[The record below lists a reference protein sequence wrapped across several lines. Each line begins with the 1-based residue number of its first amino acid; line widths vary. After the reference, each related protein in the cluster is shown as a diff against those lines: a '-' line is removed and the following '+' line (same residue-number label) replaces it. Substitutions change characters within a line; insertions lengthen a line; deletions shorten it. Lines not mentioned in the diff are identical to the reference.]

1 MSREEANPE
10 SDRYDDAPHP
20 RETLAL
26 FGHDAAERELV
37 DAYRRNKMAQAWIIG
52 GPEGVGKATL
62 AWRLA
67 RFLLAHPE
75 PGAAAVQNAESL
87 AVAGDHPA
95 ARRIASMALAD
106 IFLLRRAWNEKTKK
120 HFTEIRIEDVRKVI
134 QAFHQ
139 ASGTGGWR
147 IAIVDCADDLNRASA
162 NALLKLIEEPPE
174 RSLFLLVAHQPGR
187 ILPTIRSRCR
197 KLMLAP
203 LSPEDTIAAVRNL
216 GPPWSEAPEADLL
229 AAAAR
234 AEGSV
239 REALR
244 LLGDDGVAFDAAVR
258 KLFDRLPQ
266 VDWLG
271 AHMLADKLTWFANR
285 VVLNLDDQRRHERI
299 EPFQKL
305 AVLRLTDSSERIVKI
320 RDLSAS
326 GVSVEAV
333 HIPAIGERV
342 SIGKAD
348 AAVVRLFDGGFAV
361 EFSTPFAPGSIDEA
375 TRL

>member
-1 MSREEANPE
+1 MSRDEANPE

-26 FGHDAAERELV
+26 FGHVDAERELL

-75 PGAAAVQNAESL
+75 PGAPAVQAAESL
-87 AVAGDHPA
+87 AVAENHPA
-95 ARRIASMALAD
+95 SRRIASLALAD

-120 HFTEIRIEDVRKVI
+120 HFTEIRIEEVRKVL

-147 IAIVDCADDLNRASA
+147 IGIVDCADDLNRASA

-197 KLMLAP
+197 RLMLGA
-203 LSPEDTIAAVRNL
+203 LSPEDVIAAVNSL
-216 GPPWSEAPEADLL
+216 GPPWSQAPEADLI
-229 AAAAR
+229 AATAR

-244 LLGDDGVAFDAAVR
+244 LLGDDGVAFDAVVR
-258 KLFDRLPQ
+258 KLFERLPQ

-271 AHMLADKLTWFANR
+271 AHLLADKLTGRDNEAAYETFMRATQRHLDAR
-285 VVLNLDDQRRHERI
+285 VRQ
-299 EPFQKL
+299 L
-305 AVLRLTDSSERIVKI
+305 AGTGAPPITLAGYARAWEEI
-320 RDLSAS
+320 RDAARETEVFNFDKRALVL
-326 GVSVEAV
+326 GVF
-333 HIPAIGERV
+333 ER
-342 SIGKAD
+342 
-348 AAVVRLFDGGFAV
+348 L
-361 EFSTPFAPGSIDEA
+361 A
-375 TRL
+375 TAERQTR

>member
-1 MSREEANPE
+1 MRREEATPE

-26 FGHDAAERELV
+26 FGHAEAERELL
-37 DAYRRNKMAQAWIIG
+37 DGYRRNKMAQAWIIG
-52 GPEGVGKATL
+52 GPEGIGKATL

-67 RFLLAHPE
+67 RYLLAHPD
-75 PGAAAVQNAESL
+75 PGAGAVQSAESL
-87 AVAGDHPA
+87 AVAPDHPA

-106 IFLLRRAWNEKTKK
+106 IYLLRRAWNEKTKK

-134 QAFHQ
+134 QSFHQ
-139 ASGTGGWR
+139 GSGTGGWR

-174 RSLFLLVAHQPGR
+174 RALFLLVAHQPGR

-197 KLMLAP
+197 KLMLGA
-203 LSPEDTIAAVRNL
+203 LAPEDTIAAVKNL
-216 GPPWSEAPEADLL
+216 GSPWSDASESDLL
-229 AAAAR
+229 GAAAS

-258 KLFDRLPQ
+258 RLFDRLPQ

-271 AHMLADKLTWFANR
+271 AHMLADKLTGRDNEAAYETFMSAAQRHLDSR
-285 VVLNLDDQRRHERI
+285 VRA
-299 EPFQKL
+299 L
-305 AVLRLTDSSERIVKI
+305 AQSGAAPTRLARYASAWADI
-320 RDLSAS
+320 RDAARETEVFNFDKRALVL
-326 GVSVEAV
+326 GVF
-333 HIPAIGERV
+333 ERLA
-342 SIGKAD
+342 KAEG
-348 AAVVRLFDGGFAV
+348 A
-361 EFSTPFAPGSIDEA
+361 
-375 TRL
+375 